1 MVKSWFLFLSL
12 KLKDSHTKKR
22 PSALTTRQNKSKDKA
37 KTCPYYTLFA
47 SPIIAYIT
55 SNNRFPFGQKGSY
68 IQSHLWLMSWF
79 YRLETDT
86 SSNSCWFYF
95 QNMVWHCLLLSISN
109 SPSPDYRC
117 LLPWECRNILSSLA
131 SQFPLLSHSFIL
143 HKATRVAFYKYKS
156 SHFYHLLRWLSTVW
170 RISKLE
176 HKPSG
181 CEVAPVQMA
190 ACTLGHSLPALLDSR
205 LLSQASTHWSKG
217 LGLSSVTSPQLVP
230 IILPISAK
238 CHLLRTS
245 SLTPLSTSTSAFLY
259 SIPIFHHIHF
269 FSFPVFF

>member
-1 MVKSWFLFLSL
+1 M
-12 KLKDSHTKKR
+12 
-22 PSALTTRQNKSKDKA
+22 
-37 KTCPYYTLFA
+37 
-47 SPIIAYIT
+47 
-55 SNNRFPFGQKGSY
+55 
-68 IQSHLWLMSWF
+68 
-79 YRLETDT
+79 
-86 SSNSCWFYF
+86 
-95 QNMVWHCLLLSISN
+95 
-109 SPSPDYRC
+109 
-117 LLPWECRNILSSLA
+117 
-131 SQFPLLSHSFIL
+131 
-143 HKATRVAFYKYKS
+143 AFYKYKS

-205 LLSQASTHWSKG
+205 LLSQASTHWSIG

-269 FSFPVFF
+269 FFPSRYFFNHNQQLSSLYIYLFISSVPSWNLSSMRTKTLSVLCDTASPLSLGKHHRYSNKNCGMNEKMNSSSIISQGLPLTGSLALLPASPTSIRSHGLMTHGAPCHRLLHN